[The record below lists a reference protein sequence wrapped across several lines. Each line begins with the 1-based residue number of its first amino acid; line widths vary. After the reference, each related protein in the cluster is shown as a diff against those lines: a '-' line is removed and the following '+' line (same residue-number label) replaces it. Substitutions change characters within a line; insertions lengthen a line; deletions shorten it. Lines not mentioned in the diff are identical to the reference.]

1 MTDAKI
7 VQNFIEPIHFQNY
20 EKRLT
25 SNLQQFSL
33 RFKHSGWL
41 AMDLNKYEALSVY
54 AYTSAEPYHRVLNE
68 KLRNGELLQHDIDY
82 VELLMRAL
90 RKLPSVSGSAYRG
103 IVLTADELEDFVSR
117 YKIGATIAWPGFT
130 SSSLF
135 IEAAFGGNVLFKIES
150 KNMRVPVLY
159 SQFPLETE
167 VLFPAGSTFRVRFM
181 QHNTN
186 GTLSVIMVEM

>member
-20 EKRLT
+20 EKRLIT
-25 SNLQQFSL
+25 NLQQFSP

-54 AYTSAEPYHRVLNE
+54 AYTSAEPYHRALNE
-68 KLRNGELLQHDIDY
+68 KLRNGELLERDTDY
-82 VELLMRAL
+82 VELLQRAL

-103 IVLTADELEDFVSR
+103 ILLTADELEDFVSR
-117 YKIGATIAWPGFT
+117 YKIGATIAWPSFT

-135 IEAAFGGNVLFKIES
+135 IEAAFGGNVLFEIES

-167 VLFPAGSTFRVRFM
+167 VLFSAGSSFRVRFM
-181 QHNTN
+181 QHNTK